1 MQSARLMAGRS
12 LTTTLALAFA
22 GTTIAVFALVG
33 SVLYFALERQITQQ
47 DDNEIV
53 LAARHTRRLANE
65 LRSFDDVRAHADR
78 LTSQV
83 LGNTALSMDVRDA
96 NGNMLS
102 SHNTTGGATS
112 LVEPLVAPGRVAQS
126 ARITD
131 AAIVETQ
138 QGSRMPVRGL
148 ATDAVLA
155 DGSAVTIVIARD
167 MTDRW
172 LLLDH
177 YRDRLYGAGFGG
189 MLLAFLM
196 SWMLVHESLR
206 PLRELAAHAAAITVD
221 RLHARMKID
230 HAPRELAAVI
240 ASLNAMLDR
249 LAGGFQRMSQ
259 YTADLAHDMRTPL
272 ANLRGSTEVALSRP
286 RGADEYQALL
296 ESNLEEC
303 ERLSR
308 MIESVLFLARAEHP
322 QFVTRMKAL
331 DAHAELARV
340 ADYFEGIADDAG
352 VKMRVIRAEPIVGQ
366 AGARSDDQ
374 AGNPARNPAGGSEVR
389 ADAELFRRAVSN
401 LLANAIRHTPR
412 GAEITLSA
420 QPQPATGDL
429 HVTVANQGSRIDPSA
444 LERVFDRFY
453 RADPA
458 RHNAPAGPAS
468 TGLGLAIVRTIMEL
482 HGGSAYAES
491 DETSTRFILLF
502 PLK

>member
-1 MQSARLMAGRS
+1 MAGRS

-96 NGNMLS
+96 NGNVLF
-102 SHNTTGGATS
+102 SHNTDGGATS
-112 LVEPLVAPGRVAQS
+112 MVEPLVAPRRVPQA

-131 AAIVETQ
+131 TAIAETQ

-148 ATDAVLA
+148 ATDATLA

-221 RLHARMKID
+221 RLHARMKVD
-230 HAPRELAAVI
+230 NAPRELAAVI

-322 QFVTRMKAL
+322 QFVMHMKML
-331 DAHAELARV
+331 DVRAELARV

-352 VKMRVIRAEPIVGQ
+352 VQVRVEG
-366 AGARSDDQ
+366 GATVSGETSDETSGHTASQ
-374 AGNPARNPAGGSEVR
+374 IHGNAVR

-412 GAEITLSA
+412 GGEITLSA
-420 QPQPATGDL
+420 HTQPALDNL
-429 HVTVANQGSRIDPSA
+429 RVTVANEGSRIDPSA

-482 HGGSAYAES
+482 HGGDAYAES
-491 DETSTRFILLF
+491 DETSTRFILVF
-502 PLK
+502 PLKST

>member
-1 MQSARLMAGRS
+1 MAGRS

-47 DDNEIV
+47 DDDEIV

-96 NGNMLS
+96 HGNMLF
-102 SHNTTGGATS
+102 SHNTEGGATS
-112 LVEPLVAPGRVAQS
+112 MVEPLVATQHVPQA
-126 ARITD
+126 ARITGT
-131 AAIVETQ
+131 AIVETQ

-148 ATDAVLA
+148 ATDATLA

-230 HAPRELAAVI
+230 NAPRELAAVI

-249 LAGGFQRMSQ
+249 LDGGFRRMSQ

-286 RGADEYQALL
+286 RDADEYQALL

-322 QFVTRMKAL
+322 QFVTRMKTL

-352 VKMRVIRAEPIVGQ
+352 VKVRVASTTRV
-366 AGARSDDQ
+366 AGETGAQSI
-374 AGNPARNPAGGSEVR
+374 GSEVR

-412 GAEITLSA
+412 GKEITLSA
-420 QPQPATGDL
+420 QAQPASGDL
-429 HVTVANQGSRIDPSA
+429 RVTVANEGSRIDPA
-444 LERVFDRFY
+444 LLERVFDRFY
-453 RADPA
+453 RADPS

-491 DETSTRFILLF
+491 DETSTRFILIF
-502 PLK
+502 PLERK

>member
-1 MQSARLMAGRS
+1 MAGRS

-33 SVLYFALERQITQQ
+33 SVLYFALDKQVTQQ
-47 DDNEIV
+47 DDDEIV

-65 LRSFDDVRAHADR
+65 LRSFDDVRAHAER

-83 LGNTALSMDVRDA
+83 LGDAALSMSVRDT
-96 NGNMLS
+96 NGNLLFG
-102 SHNTTGGATS
+102 HNTEGVITS
-112 LVEPLVAPGRVAQS
+112 SVEPLVAMQRVPPA

-131 AAIVETQ
+131 TAIVEAQ
-138 QGSRMPVRGL
+138 RGSRTPLRGL
-148 ATDAVLA
+148 AADASLA
-155 DGSAVTIVIARD
+155 DGSAVTIVIVRD
-167 MTDRW
+167 MADRW

-177 YRDRLYGAGFGG
+177 YRDRLYAAGFGG

-206 PLRELAAHAAAITVD
+206 PLRKLAAHASQVTVD
-221 RLHARMKID
+221 RLHSRMTID
-230 HAPRELAAVI
+230 NAPRELAAVI
-240 ASLNAMLDR
+240 TSLNAMLDR

-272 ANLRGSTEVALSRP
+272 ANLRGSTEVALARP
-286 RGADEYQALL
+286 RSADEYQAVL

-303 ERLSR
+303 ERISR

-322 QFVTRMKAL
+322 QFVTHRKPL
-331 DAHAELARV
+331 DAHDELARV
-340 ADYFEGIADDAG
+340 ADYFEGLSDDAG
-352 VKMRVIRAEPIVGQ
+352 VQVRVT
-366 AGARSDDQ
+366 
-374 AGNPARNPAGGSEVR
+374 GGGEVR
-389 ADAELFRRAVSN
+389 ADPELFRRAVSN

-412 GAEITLSA
+412 GREIELNARTTEDALRI
-420 QPQPATGDL
+420 
-429 HVTVANQGSRIDPSA
+429 TVANQGSRIDPSA

-482 HGGSAYAES
+482 HGGSTYAES
-491 DETSTRFILLF
+491 DETSTRFILNF
-502 PLK
+502 PPK